1 MATTSPLRPA
11 PQKWS
16 LNDLSSELLALIFE
30 QLREID
36 QRALAGTR
44 RLSKRFEAIATPLT
58 YQILCLNE
66 RIVAPD
72 AELRYPNLLRNV
84 STYTN
89 HVVARSDLDPDGI
102 RRVLDR
108 VQRLKTVQW
117 HYVDAEFRSGR
128 LWLPSDVLNPQQT
141 RFNGT
146 KLFVED
152 LPLRE
157 FEGQLRDTYVRAIPT
172 DLLVSLKL
180 ASPAPPLTTRLN
192 SLKQLLTLSRRLET
206 FHYEDR
212 GQGTNFKFEPGER
225 MPPLKE
231 LALKSY
237 DWNHS
242 KEDVLLHWDFTQ
254 LESLDLISVPVFNF
268 LSSVD
273 FSHLTGLRRLHCED
287 FSAHLV
293 DKRQEATGGLYLL
306 VANNIQALQTLSITC
321 HIQLFPL
328 DGILRHSGSLQ
339 TLRFRDHVGFGEEDR
354 RCPTLWAEDIA
365 TLAHGLPYVHTLEL
379 DMDVALCDPAEFL
392 RAICSFRSLHTLTLH
407 VQTVLHPLEVV
418 HPGMDRDHS
427 EALRTFQFLLRE
439 KQLATP
445 DLPWRRITINVGGW
459 RKVMVRRFSAA
470 WRRQNENGVYAE
482 RCFVLERSEQGQ
494 MAYREEMS
502 VECRSTTPTPDPQTP
517 TPNMDRD
524 YE

>member
-1 MATTSPLRPA
+1 MATASSLRPS

-16 LNDLSSELLALIFE
+16 LNDLSSELLALILE

-36 QRALAGTR
+36 QRAVAAARCLSR
-44 RLSKRFEAIATPLT
+44 RLEAIATPIT
-58 YQILCLNE
+58 YQTLFLNE

-72 AELRYPNLLRNV
+72 AESCFPNLLRNV
-84 STYTN
+84 STFTH
-89 HVVARSDLDPDGI
+89 HVVVRSDLDSAGI

-108 VQRLKTVQW
+108 IQRLKTVRW
-117 HYVDAEFRSGR
+117 LYVDAEFRSGR

-141 RFNGT
+141 RFNQT
-146 KLFVED
+146 KLFVEH

-192 SLKQLLTLSRRLET
+192 SLKQLLLLSRRLET

-212 GQGTNFKFEPGER
+212 GQGTNFKFAPGER
-225 MPPLKE
+225 LPPLRD
-231 LALKSY
+231 LVLKSY

-242 KEDVLLHWDFTQ
+242 KDDTFAHWDFTR
-254 LESLDLISVPVFNF
+254 LESLQLRSVPVFNF

-273 FSHLTGLRRLHCED
+273 FTHLTGLRLLHCED

-306 VANNIQALQTLSITC
+306 VANHIKALETLSITC

-328 DGILRHSGSLQ
+328 DGILRHGNSLQ
-339 TLRFRDHVGFGEEDR
+339 VLRFRDHMGFGEEDR

-365 TLAHGLPYVHTLEL
+365 TLAQGLPHVHTLEV
-379 DMDVALCDPAEFL
+379 DMDVALCDPPEFL

-418 HPGMDRDHS
+418 HPGMDRDYDA
-427 EALRTFQFLLRE
+427 ALRTFQFLLHE
-439 KQLATP
+439 KQLANSE
-445 DLPWRRITINVGGW
+445 LPWKQITINVGGW
-459 RKVMVRRFSAA
+459 SKAMVRRFSTA
-470 WRRQNENGVYAE
+470 WRRQNENGVFAE
-482 RCFVLERSEQGQ
+482 RCFVLEKKECGQ

-502 VECRSTTPTPDPQTP
+502 VEGRSSTTTPEPPTPH
-517 TPNMDRD
+517 MDTD
-524 YE
+524 YYS

>member
-1 MATTSPLRPA
+1 MATASSLRSPPS
-11 PQKWS
+11 KWS

-36 QRALAGTR
+36 GRAVAAARCLSR
-44 RLSKRFEAIATPLT
+44 RLDAIATPVT
-58 YQILCLNE
+58 YHTLSLNE

-72 AELRYPNLLRNV
+72 TESRYPNLLRHV
-84 STYTN
+84 STFTN
-89 HVVARSDLDPDGI
+89 HVVVRSDLDPDGI

-108 VQRLKTVQW
+108 VQRLKTVRW
-117 HYVDAEFRSGR
+117 RYVDAEFRTGR

-141 RFNGT
+141 RFNDT

-192 SLKQLLTLSRRLET
+192 SLKQLLLLSRRLET
-206 FHYEDR
+206 FHYEDK
-212 GQGTNFKFEPGER
+212 GQGTNFKFSHGER
-225 MPPLKE
+225 MPPLRD
-231 LALKSY
+231 LVLKSY

-242 KEDVLLHWDFTQ
+242 KEETLAYWDFTR

-273 FSHLTGLRRLHCED
+273 FTHLTGLRRLHCED
-287 FSAHLV
+287 YSAHLV
-293 DKRQEATGGLYLL
+293 DKRQEATGGMYLL
-306 VANNIQALQTLSITC
+306 VANNIRALQTLSITC

-328 DGILRHSGSLQ
+328 DGILRHGSSLEV
-339 TLRFRDHVGFGEEDR
+339 LRFRDHVGFAEEDR
-354 RCPTLWAEDIA
+354 RCPTLWAEDIS
-365 TLAHGLPYVHTLEL
+365 TLAIGLPYVNTLEL
-379 DMDVALCDPAEFL
+379 DMDVALCDPSEFL
-392 RAICSFRSLHTLTLH
+392 RAICNFRSLHTLTLH
-407 VQTVLHPLEVV
+407 VQTVLHALEVV
-418 HPGMDRDHS
+418 HPGMDRDYDA
-427 EALRTFQFLLRE
+427 ALRTFQFLLRE
-439 KQLATP
+439 KQQANP
-445 DLPWRRITINVGGW
+445 NLPWKRITINVGGW

-482 RCFVLERSEQGQ
+482 RCFVLERNEFGQ
-494 MAYREEMS
+494 LIYREEMS
-502 VECRSTTPTPDPQTP
+502 VEGRSSTPTPDPPTP
-517 TPNMDRD
+517 TMDTD

>member
-1 MATTSPLRPA
+1 MATASSLRSP

-36 QRALAGTR
+36 ERAVYASR
-44 RLSKRFEAIATPLT
+44 CISKRFDAIATPVT
-58 YQILCLNE
+58 YQTLRLNE

-72 AELRYPNLLRNV
+72 AEALFPNLLRHV
-84 STYTN
+84 STFTN
-89 HVVARSDLDPDGI
+89 HVVVRSDLDPDGI

-108 VQRLKTVQW
+108 VQRLKTVRWQ
-117 HYVDAEFRSGR
+117 YVDAEFRSGR
-128 LWLPSDVLNPQQT
+128 LWLPSDVLNPQHT

-192 SLKQLLTLSRRLET
+192 SLKQLLLLSRRLQT

-212 GQGTNFKFEPGER
+212 GQGTNFKFANGER
-225 MPPLKE
+225 MPPLKD
-231 LALKSY
+231 LVLKSY

-242 KEDVLLHWDFTQ
+242 KEETRACWDFAN

-273 FSHLTGLRRLHCED
+273 FTDLTGLRRLHCED
-287 FSAHLV
+287 YSAHLV
-293 DKRQEATGGLYLL
+293 DKRQEATGGMYLL
-306 VANNIQALQTLSITC
+306 VANHIRALQTLSITC
-321 HIQLFPL
+321 HVQLFPL
-328 DGILRHSGSLQ
+328 DGILRHGNSLQ
-339 TLRFRDHVGFGEEDR
+339 ELRFRDHVGFGEEDR

-365 TLAHGLPYVHTLEL
+365 TLAQGLPYVHTLEL
-379 DMDVALCDPAEFL
+379 DMDVALCDPPQFL
-392 RAICSFRSLHTLTLH
+392 RALCSFRSLQTLTLH

-418 HPGMDRDHS
+418 HPGMDRDYD
-427 EALRTFQFLLRE
+427 AAVRTFQFLLSGRE
-439 KQLATP
+439 HTNP
-445 DLPWRRITINVGGW
+445 ELPWKQITINVGGW

-482 RCFVLERSEQGQ
+482 RCFVLERNEYGQ
-494 MAYREEMS
+494 MNYREEMS
-502 VECRSTTPTPDPQTP
+502 VEGRSSTPTPDPP
-517 TPNMDRD
+517 TPNMNTD
-524 YE
+524 YD

>member
-1 MATTSPLRPA
+1 MATASSLRAA

-16 LNDLSSELLALIFE
+16 LNALSSELLALIFE

-36 QRALAGTR
+36 ERALAAAR
-44 RLSKRFEAIATPLT
+44 CLSRRFEAIATPIT
-58 YQILCLNE
+58 YRTLCLNE
-66 RIVAPD
+66 HIVAPD
-72 AELRYPNLLRNV
+72 ADSLYPNLLRNV

-89 HVVARSDLDPDGI
+89 HVIARSDLDPDGI

-108 VQRLKTVQW
+108 VQRLKTVRW

-128 LWLPSDVLNPQQT
+128 IWLPSDLLNPQRT

-146 KLFVED
+146 KLFVEH

-192 SLKQLLTLSRRLET
+192 SLKQLLLLSRRLET

-212 GQGTNFKFEPGER
+212 GQGTNFKFAEGER
-225 MPPLKE
+225 MPPLKD
-231 LALKSY
+231 LILKSY

-242 KEDVLLHWDFTQ
+242 KEDTRAHWDFTR

-268 LSSVD
+268 LSTVD
-273 FSHLTGLRRLHCED
+273 FPHLAGLRRLHCED
-287 FSAHLV
+287 FSAHLA

-306 VANNIQALQTLSITC
+306 VAHHIRALQTLSVTC

-328 DGILRHSGSLQ
+328 DGILRHGGSLEV
-339 TLRFRDHVGFGEEDR
+339 LRFRDHVGFGEEDR

-365 TLAHGLPYVHTLEL
+365 TLAQGLPFVHTLEV
-379 DMDVALCDPAEFL
+379 DMDVALCDPPEFL
-392 RAICSFRSLHTLTLH
+392 RAICSFRSLQTVTLH

-418 HPGMDRDHS
+418 YPGMDRDYDA
-427 EALRTFQFLLRE
+427 ALHIFQFLLRE

-445 DLPWRRITINVGGW
+445 DIPWKQITINVGGW
-459 RKVMVRRFSAA
+459 RKVMVRRFSTA
-470 WRRQNENGVYAE
+470 WRQQNENGVYAE
-482 RCFVLERSEQGQ
+482 RCFVLERNEYGQ

-502 VECRSTTPTPDPQTP
+502 VEGRSSTPTPDPR
-517 TPNMDRD
+517 TPNMETD
-524 YE
+524 YEE